1 MSCSKKEVI
10 DVASVNWMKATK
22 QKAGGLKKHLGKKE
36 RVELNHSNTHI
47 NKELSHLNYS
57 IGCSDYNEAL
67 HSMNERTKEV
77 DAVLPPKRIR
87 KDRVTCCFLEVPC
100 PRKITEQGRSDEFFR
115 NIHELYRKFFG
126 EENVHGTMVHKDEVH
141 EYIDAHKKV
150 KTMSLEHAHTLVSS
164 FTPSKGINGKAFETK
179 ARLNALNKAVN
190 AMCIQCFGISF
201 NTGEKAN
208 NEQLEVLK
216 TKSAEVKRQQVENQ
230 VVQLQNQVVQ
240 LQNQALSFNPPPKKM
255 LESQSV
261 YNDRVATH
269 QQAIAVS
276 QRQVALDQWERRLR
290 QREKEIAE
298 AEKIIADTVAL
309 ERENSR
315 LKQEL
320 EDYKAL
326 PHQLYKLKN
335 NNDILKS
342 QNQNLVRENNLLK
355 SYVEDYNYTLTGQ
368 AKTADEIIYPQQKQQ
383 HNPDFG
389 LTM

>member
-1 MSCSKKEVI
+1 M
-10 DVASVNWMKATK
+10 ASVNWMKATK

-67 HSMNERTKEV
+67 QRMNERTKEV

-126 EENVHGTMVHKDEVH
+126 AENVHGTMVHKDEVH

-150 KTMSLEHAHTLVSS
+150 KTISLEHAHTLISA

-190 AMCIQCFGISF
+190 AMCLHTFGISF

-230 VVQLQNQVVQ
+230 VFHLQNQVVQ
-240 LQNQALSFNPPPKKM
+240 LQNQAISYTQKPKKKIT
-255 LESQSV
+255 ETQSA
-261 YNDRVATH
+261 YEDRIKIQ
-269 QQAIAVS
+269 QQALAIQ
-276 QRQVALDQWERRLR
+276 QRLPLLDLR
-290 QREKEIAE
+290 E
-298 AEKIIADTVAL
+298 AELVAKEKRLSEWEEELTVKANRL
-309 ERENSR
+309 GNVMATNNQ
-315 LKQEL
+315 LKQENTQL
-320 EDYKAL
+320 KADYNVVSDMYLSEKKKTQTLTA
-326 PHQLYKLKN
+326 QIK
-335 NNDILKS
+335 
-342 QNQNLVRENNLLK
+342 NQNAVIERMKEGMENLHY
-355 SYVEDYNYTLTGQ
+355 SHTGDFVS
-368 AKTADEIIYPQQKQQ
+368 ADELLAMIYPSKEQR
-383 HNPDFG
+383 NDFN
-389 LTM
+389 LMM